1 MQHLCSIQ
9 GQVLLVPAVVQHMV
23 APGDIVES
31 NDLAHIES
39 AVVRPVDGHAP
50 ADGLLAAGCRGACSA
65 EHTGLLKI
73 QLKIAYGGV
82 LFCPDFRASPYVLA
96 SSATEKEDQRQG
108 APTRRESGWVG
119 GFGGAGTPGVC
130 FSAQADP
137 LVLSILVQYMVLLW
151 QQIPCLSEINHKD
164 R

>member
-65 EHTGLLKI
+65 EHTGLLKYNSKLLMEVSFSV
-73 QLKIAYGGV
+73 QTSVHPHMFWQAQQQKRKTRGKGHPPGG
-82 LFCPDFRASPYVLA
+82 SP
-96 SSATEKEDQRQG
+96 
-108 APTRRESGWVG
+108 
-119 GFGGAGTPGVC
+119 AG
-130 FSAQADP
+130 
-137 LVLSILVQYMVLLW
+137 
-151 QQIPCLSEINHKD
+151 
-164 R
+164 